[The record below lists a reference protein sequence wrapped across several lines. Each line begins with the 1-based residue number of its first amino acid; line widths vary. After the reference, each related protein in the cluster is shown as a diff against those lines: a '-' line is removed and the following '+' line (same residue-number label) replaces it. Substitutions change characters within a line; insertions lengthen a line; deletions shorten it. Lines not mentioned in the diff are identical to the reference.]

1 MDALKETQSILEEA
15 LNLNGDS
22 AAFTRD
28 TVLFGVV
35 QELDSMG
42 VVAVIAMIEG
52 RFGFPVGY
60 DEIDAT
66 TFQTVGALAD
76 FIEHKV
82 RHHAQEVNRAA
93 GQSAES
99 SPLALHVLLG
109 LPVFTGLEMDSF
121 QLAIANMCGNWT
133 SLAARVA
140 ELA

>member
-1 MDALKETQSILEEA
+1 MDVLKETQSILEEA

-28 TVLFGVV
+28 TVLFGAI

-42 VVAVIAMIEG
+42 VVAVIAMIEA

-66 TFQTVGALAD
+66 TFQTVGTLAD

-82 RHHAQEVNRAA
+82 RHHAQEGNRAA
-93 GQSAES
+93 GHSTES

-109 LPVFTGLEMDSF
+109 LPVNTGLETDGF
-121 QLAIANMCGNWT
+121 QLAIANMCENWT
-133 SLAARVA
+133 FLATKVA